1 MPLIFNKYNK
11 YYKGDRHGQLTVL
24 KQDISNNYVI
34 SCNPNDSL
42 HKLYL
47 TNKAAYL
54 INQYSNGCAK
64 NTRGTIN
71 SVNQYNISLTDSQLI
86 TEQGTNVLISTVSM
100 YHRIRNWN
108 KKNIKNYLEIY
119 IEADIEN
126 LINNKKKFFYQTK
139 LKNIVGKNIK
149 AEFPKKP
156 DIIIQNNFDKS
167 ISKLK
172 IELIKK
178 IKLKL
183 KL

>member
-1 MPLIFNKYNK
+1 MKKKGILFWITGLSGSGKTTLAKKILKFITNKYGQTIIVSGDDIRKIFDYEKFDKKSRLK
-11 YYKGDRHGQLTVL
+11 YALSY
-24 KQDISNNYVI
+24 
-34 SCNPNDSL
+34 C
-42 HKLYL
+42 KLC
-47 TNKAAYL
+47 K
-54 INQYSNGCAK
+54 
-64 NTRGTIN
+64 
-71 SVNQYNISLTDSQLI
+71 LI

-126 LINNKKKFFYQTK
+126 LIKNKKKFFYRTK

-183 KL
+183 KYLNVKKNYNK

>member
-1 MPLIFNKYNK
+1 MKKKGILFWITGLSGSGKTTLAKKIFKFITNKYGQTIIVSGDDIRKIFDYEKFDKNSRLK
-11 YYKGDRHGQLTVL
+11 YALSY
-24 KQDISNNYVI
+24 
-34 SCNPNDSL
+34 C
-42 HKLYL
+42 KLC
-47 TNKAAYL
+47 K
-54 INQYSNGCAK
+54 
-64 NTRGTIN
+64 
-71 SVNQYNISLTDSQLI
+71 LI

-126 LINNKKKFFYQTK
+126 LIKNKKKFFYRTK

-183 KL
+183 KYLNVKKNYNR

>member
-1 MPLIFNKYNK
+1 
-11 YYKGDRHGQLTVL
+11 
-24 KQDISNNYVI
+24 
-34 SCNPNDSL
+34 
-42 HKLYL
+42 
-47 TNKAAYL
+47 
-54 INQYSNGCAK
+54 
-64 NTRGTIN
+64 
-71 SVNQYNISLTDSQLI
+71 
-86 TEQGTNVLISTVSM
+86 M
-100 YHRIRNWN
+100 YHRIRYWN

-126 LINNKKKFFYQTK
+126 LIKNKKKFFYRTK

-149 AEFPKKP
+149 AEFPNKP

-183 KL
+183 K

>member
-1 MPLIFNKYNK
+1 MKKKGILFWITGLSGSGKTTLAKKILKSIINKYGQTIIVSGDDIRKIFDYEKFDKKSRLK
-11 YYKGDRHGQLTVL
+11 YALSY
-24 KQDISNNYVI
+24 
-34 SCNPNDSL
+34 C
-42 HKLYL
+42 KLC
-47 TNKAAYL
+47 K
-54 INQYSNGCAK
+54 
-64 NTRGTIN
+64 
-71 SVNQYNISLTDSQLI
+71 LI

-126 LINNKKKFFYQTK
+126 LIKNKKKFFYQAK

-167 ISKLK
+167 IGKLQ

-183 KL
+183 K